1 MGPSHVLTVLTWSL
15 LQILSERE
23 SLRKGQIDA
32 EIESLK
38 ATFTEQVNDLKREQ
52 KKRSKTWRKDMEEM
66 RSAYERQLSE
76 VRIYI

>member
-1 MGPSHVLTVLTWSL
+1 MWSL

-23 SLRKGQIDA
+23 SSRKGQIDA

-76 VRIYI
+76 VRTCT